1 MRVRFARGRRAR
13 PLESLRAQSQPRR
26 SAPLG
31 ALSRFGAAR
40 SRTIAETPQKNRV
53 LVICMYILVAHRYYV
68 LSIIYWYVGRMGC
81 NTWGTMGSVR
91 EEREFGLF

>member
-53 LVICMYILVAHRYYV
+53 LVMCIYWSHIGT
-68 LSIIYWYVGRMGC
+68 SIYWYVGRMGC
-81 NTWGTMGSVR
+81 DTWGTMGSVR